1 MNLKESIVGLNK
13 VLNGIYRPQVFSSKG
28 RSYVII
34 VMVSDTLPFH
44 SFFFFFVLFC
54 FVFFLERIL
63 ISDKRPF
70 VIQGKINLI
79 VPYIYTVL

>member
-34 VMVSDTLPFH
+34 VTVSDTLPFH
-44 SFFFFFVLFC
+44 SFFFFFCFVLFC
-54 FVFFLERIL
+54 FFFFVCDMFRIVKSAI
-63 ISDKRPF
+63 ISF
-70 VIQGKINLI
+70 
-79 VPYIYTVL
+79 IY